1 MWTLARL
8 DCGKTERKEGRLKKK
23 RRPTTTTLSGPH
35 LSGPHLSG
43 GGAACRSAEDVRH
56 VMTGKVDR
64 EGLKKRKEGKREER
78 HLGDML
84 TPGGMRSA
92 ERRRT

>member
-1 MWTLARL
+1 MDFSQIRL
-8 DCGKTERKEGRLKKK
+8 WENREKRTKSEEKKTPHHHLHLHPVRPPPVW
-23 RRPTTTTLSGPH
+23 RRSGMQK
-35 LSGPHLSG
+35 
-43 GGAACRSAEDVRH
+43 CRRRRH